1 MLTRNLGFCC
11 QYAGLE
17 ANRRVS
23 GVLLA
28 ARLGVSD
35 RAIRYKYES
44 LADGTIR
51 CENCSTCMKEKLHA
65 RA

>member
-23 GVLLA
+23 SPLLA

-44 LADGTIR
+44 LAEGSIR
-51 CENCSTCMKEKLHA
+51 CEGCLNCMKGKLHA